1 VKVFSGL
8 PRSFRRSS
16 PVVAIGV
23 FDGVHFAHRRILES
37 AAKKAGAS
45 GGTSVALTFY
55 PHPQSQKSL
64 YSLAHRIKLIA
75 ECGIDVCVVLD
86 FSSAFSALTAEEF
99 LKDIIYTRLNARH
112 VYVGDNF
119 RFGRG
124 AAGGVGLLR
133 AFGRKLGF
141 GVRVFPRMRC
151 GGRPVSS
158 TLIREFILAGKL
170 NEAERMLGRPVS
182 VYGTVIKGDRFGRRI
197 GFPTANIDPHHEILP
212 PAGVYSVNVLPDIP
226 GRSRPLN
233 GLCYIG
239 RRPTLGKGSERRI
252 EVYIFD
258 CARDLYGHNL
268 SINFLRMMRRDRK
281 FPSVAALKEQIAKD
295 AEKAKSFFRGK
306 LNIET
311 GSGYRVNCS
320 GKSKKNRGAGSRNK
334 RSLIRSSSEVTR

>member
-1 VKVFSGL
+1 
-8 PRSFRRSS
+8 
-16 PVVAIGV
+16 
-23 FDGVHFAHRRILES
+23 
-37 AAKKAGAS
+37 
-45 GGTSVALTFY
+45 
-55 PHPQSQKSL
+55 
-64 YSLAHRIKLIA
+64 
-75 ECGIDVCVVLD
+75 
-86 FSSAFSALTAEEF
+86 
-99 LKDIIYTRLNARH
+99 
-112 VYVGDNF
+112 
-119 RFGRG
+119 
-124 AAGGVGLLR
+124 
-133 AFGRKLGF
+133 
-141 GVRVFPRMRC
+141 
-151 GGRPVSS
+151 
-158 TLIREFILAGKL
+158 
-170 NEAERMLGRPVS
+170 MLGRPVS

-320 GKSKKNRGAGSRNK
+320 GKSKKKRGTGSRNK